1 MALTREQKWERYLEA
16 AREIHACVD
25 GLKAAGLAYN
35 EATANRFAGII
46 AEWIFR
52 CPEIHSGL
60 ISEEGM
66 KQKTPTSDHYFG
78 RKSSGVL
85 VYKKILQGHSVERI
99 AMIIASRS
107 RVHYVS
113 SQENTRLK
121 QFDNK
126 KLIKPKARILEEYSL
141 AVSQMVP
148 FKPRRKQKYVYII
161 NEIEYNSA
169 KEAAKAN
176 GCSIDVLN
184 NRCLVDK
191 RGNYPDWSRKDYE
204 LS

>member
-35 EATANRFAGII
+35 SDTANRFSGII

-60 ISEEGM
+60 ISEQGIG
-66 KQKTPTSDHYFG
+66 QKVPTSDHYFG

-85 VYKKILQGHSVERI
+85 VYQKILAGHSVERI
-99 AMIIASRS
+99 AAIIASRS

-113 SQENTRLK
+113 NQENTLLK
-121 QFDNK
+121 KFDNK
-126 KLIKPKARILEEYSL
+126 KLIKSKARILEEYEL
-141 AVSQMVP
+141 AGINLVQYTR
-148 FKPRRKQKYVYII
+148 RRKQKYVYTI
-161 NEIEYNSA
+161 NGIEYNSA
-169 KEAAKAN
+169 KEASAALF
-176 GCSIDVLN
+176 CDIQTLN
-184 NRCLVDK
+184 NRCLKDK
-191 RGNYPDWSRKDYE
+191 RGKFPTWIRNE
-204 LS
+204 V